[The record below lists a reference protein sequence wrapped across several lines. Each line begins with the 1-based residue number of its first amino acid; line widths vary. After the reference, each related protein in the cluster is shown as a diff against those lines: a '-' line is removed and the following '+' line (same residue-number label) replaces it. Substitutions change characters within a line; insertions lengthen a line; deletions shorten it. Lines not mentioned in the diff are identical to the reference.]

1 VTPIVAVVGR
11 PNVGKSTL
19 FNRLAGKS
27 LAIVDD
33 SPGITRDRHY
43 AAAHLA
49 GREVTLVDTGGFDP
63 ASGDPMQQ
71 GIARHVEAAIS
82 EADVIVCV
90 LDGTLPP
97 TTPDREAV
105 ALLRQSSKP
114 VVYVANK
121 VDNPE
126 RALEASELFSLGVP
140 ELVNVSA
147 LHGRGTAELALK
159 VTAHLPAFA
168 EEPPP
173 EDDLPRIALVGRPNA
188 GKSSLFN
195 RLSGEE
201 RALVDARPGTTRDA
215 LDAKVN
221 YDGKDLWL
229 VDTAGIRRKSRV
241 EEKVEL
247 LSVMQ
252 ALKAVERAKIAVV
265 LCDATQG
272 VAEQD
277 ARLLGLCMDRNRGI
291 IVGLNKMDLL
301 SREQQKKAR
310 QQAEDTLSFA
320 RFAPILELSAKTG
333 RGVSE
338 LVTKVTRIAREW
350 ERRVPTAELNRF
362 FRDVIER
369 QPPPTEGGKAPRI
382 FYMTQAESSPP
393 TFVAMCSHAA
403 NIKVSYQRFVTNQI
417 RKSFGFE
424 GVPIQV
430 HYRERSKKVLPPK
443 PSRPRKG
450 DKGSRG
456 RGA

>member
-33 SPGITRDRHY
+33 APGITRDRHY
-43 AAAHLA
+43 APAHLA

-63 ASGDPMQQ
+63 QSGDPMQQ
-71 GIARHVEAAIS
+71 GIARHVEAAIA

-90 LDGTLPP
+90 LDGTMPP
-97 TTPDREAV
+97 TAPDREAV
-105 ALLRQSSKP
+105 ALLRQSNKP

-121 VDNPE
+121 VDNE
-126 RALEASELFSLGVP
+126 NRALEASELFSLGLP
-140 ELVNVSA
+140 ALVNVSA
-147 LHGRGTAELALK
+147 LHGRGTAELALR
-159 VTAHLPAFA
+159 VTERLPALR
-168 EEPPP
+168 EPEP
-173 EDDLPRIALVGRPNA
+173 EGDDLPRVALVGRPNA

-201 RALVDARPGTTRDA
+201 RALVDDRPGTTRDA
-215 LDAKVN
+215 LDAQVT
-221 YDGKDLWL
+221 YDGKSLWL
-229 VDTAGIRRKSRV
+229 VDTAGIRRKSKV

-252 ALKAVERAKIAVV
+252 ALKAVERAKIAVL

-277 ARLLGLCMDRNRGI
+277 ARLLGLCQDRNRGL

-310 QQAEDTLSFA
+310 QQAEETLVFA
-320 RFAPILELSAKTG
+320 RYAPIVELSAKTG

-338 LVTKVTRIAREW
+338 LVSQVTRIAREW

-369 QPPPTEGGKAPRI
+369 QPPPTDGGRAPRI
-382 FYMTQAESSPP
+382 FYVTQAESSPP
-393 TFVAMCSHAA
+393 MFIAMSSGAA
-403 NIKVSYQRFVTNQI
+403 HIKPSYQRFVINQI
-417 RKSFGFE
+417 RRAFGFE
-424 GVPIQV
+424 GVPITV
-430 HYRERSKKVLPPK
+430 HYKERSKKELPPK
-443 PSRPRKG
+443 PKKREKRS
-450 DKGSRG
+450 
-456 RGA
+456 

>member
-1 VTPIVAVVGR
+1 IVAVVGR

-33 SPGITRDRHY
+33 APGITRDRHY
-43 AAAHLA
+43 APAHLA

-63 ASGDPMQQ
+63 QSGDPMQQ
-71 GIARHVEAAIS
+71 GIARHVEAAIA

-90 LDGTLPP
+90 LDGTMPP
-97 TTPDREAV
+97 TAPDREAV
-105 ALLRQSSKP
+105 ALLRQSNKP

-121 VDNPE
+121 VDNDS

-140 ELVNVSA
+140 ALVNVSA
-147 LHGRGTAELALK
+147 LHGRGTAELALR
-159 VTAHLPAFA
+159 VTERLPALR
-168 EEPPP
+168 EPEP
-173 EDDLPRIALVGRPNA
+173 EGDDLPRVALVGRPNA

-201 RALVDARPGTTRDA
+201 RALVDDRPGTTRDA
-215 LDAKVN
+215 LDAQIT
-221 YDGKDLWL
+221 YDGKSLWL
-229 VDTAGIRRKSRV
+229 VDTAGIRRKSKV

-252 ALKAVERAKIAVV
+252 ALKAVERAKIAVL

-277 ARLLGLCMDRNRGI
+277 ARLLGLCQDRNRGL

-301 SREQQKKAR
+301 SREEQKKAR
-310 QQAEDTLSFA
+310 KQAEETLVFA
-320 RFAPILELSAKTG
+320 RYAPIVELSAKTG

-338 LVTKVTRIAREW
+338 LVSQVTRIAREW

-369 QPPPTEGGKAPRI
+369 QPPPTDGGRAPRI
-382 FYMTQAESSPP
+382 FYVTQAESSPP
-393 TFVAMCSHAA
+393 MFIAMSSGAA
-403 NIKVSYQRFVTNQI
+403 NIKPSYQRFVINQI
-417 RKSFGFE
+417 RRAFGFE
-424 GVPIQV
+424 GVPITV
-430 HYRERSKKVLPPK
+430 HYKERSKKELPPK
-443 PSRPRKG
+443 PKKREK
-450 DKGSRG
+450 RG
-456 RGA
+456 

>member
-1 VTPIVAVVGR
+1 VIPLVAVVGR

-19 FNRLAGKS
+19 FNRLAGKT

-33 SPGITRDRHY
+33 APGITRDRHY
-43 AAAHLA
+43 APAHLA
-49 GREVTLVDTGGFDP
+49 GREVTIVDTGGFDP

-71 GIARHVEAAIS
+71 GIARHVEAAIA

-105 ALLRQSSKP
+105 ALLRSSNKP

-121 VDNPE
+121 VDNE
-126 RALEASELFSLGVP
+126 GRALEASELYSLGIRD
-140 ELVNVSA
+140 LVNVSA

-159 VTAHLPAFA
+159 VVAALPPIRSP
-168 EEPPP
+168 EP
-173 EDDLPRIALVGRPNA
+173 ESDDLPRVALVGRPNA

-201 RALVDARPGTTRDA
+201 RALVDERPGTTRDA
-215 LDAKVN
+215 VDAKIT
-221 YDGKDLWL
+221 YDGKGLWL

-241 EEKVEL
+241 DEKVEV

-252 ALKAVERAKIAVV
+252 ALKAVERAKIAVL

-301 SREQQKKAR
+301 SREEQKKAR
-310 QQAEDTLSFA
+310 QQAEDTLGFA
-320 RFAPILELSAKTG
+320 KFAPIMELSAKTG

-338 LVTKVTRIAREW
+338 LVTKATQISREW

-369 QPPPTEGGKAPRI
+369 QPPPTDGGRAPRI
-382 FYMTQAESSPP
+382 FYVTQADSSPP
-393 TFVAMCSHAA
+393 LFVAMSSGAA
-403 NIKVSYQRFVTNQI
+403 NIKPSYQRFVTNQI

-424 GVPIQV
+424 GVPISV
-430 HYRERSKKVLPPK
+430 TYRERTKKILPPK
-443 PSRPRKG
+443 PARPRKG
-450 DKGSRG
+450 DR
-456 RGA
+456 

>member
-1 VTPIVAVVGR
+1 MSTPIVAVVGR

-33 SPGITRDRHY
+33 APGITRDRHY
-43 AAAHLA
+43 APAHLA

-71 GIARHVEAAIS
+71 GIARHVEAAIA

-90 LDGTLPP
+90 LDGALPP

-105 ALLRQSSKP
+105 ALLRASSKP
-114 VVYVANK
+114 VIYAANK
-121 VDNPE
+121 VDNE
-126 RALEASELFSLGVP
+126 GRALQATELFSLGVP

-159 VTAHLPAFA
+159 VTQALPPYA
-168 EEPPP
+168 ESEPAS
-173 EDDLPRIALVGRPNA
+173 DDLPRIALVGRPNA

-201 RALVDARPGTTRDA
+201 RALVDDRPGTTRDA
-215 LDAKVN
+215 LDAKIT
-221 YDGKDLWL
+221 YDDKTLWV

-252 ALKAVERAKIAVV
+252 ALKAVERAKIAVL

-272 VAEQD
+272 VSEQD
-277 ARLLGLCMDRNRGI
+277 ARLLGLCMDRHRGI

-301 SREQQKKAR
+301 SREQQKQAR
-310 QQAEDTLSFA
+310 KQAEETLGFA
-320 RFAPILELSAKTG
+320 RFAPILEVSAKTG

-338 LVTKVTRIAREW
+338 LVGKVVKISREWQRRIA
-350 ERRVPTAELNRF
+350 TAELNRF

-369 QPPPTEGGKAPRI
+369 QPPPTDGGRAPRI
-382 FYMTQAESSPP
+382 FYITQAEASPP
-393 TFVAMCSHAA
+393 LFVAMSSGAA
-403 NIKVSYQRFVTNQI
+403 NIKPSYQRFVINQI

-430 HYRERSKKVLPPK
+430 HYRERPKKQLPPK
-443 PSRPRKG
+443 PARPRKG
-450 DKGSRG
+450 D
-456 RGA
+456 

>member
-33 SPGITRDRHY
+33 APGITRDRHY
-43 AAAHLA
+43 ASAHLA
-49 GREVTLVDTGGFDP
+49 GRDVTLVDTGGFDP
-63 ASGDPMQQ
+63 QSGDPMQQ
-71 GIARHVEAAIS
+71 GIARHVEAAIA

-97 TTPDREAV
+97 TTPDREAI
-105 ALLRQSSKP
+105 ALLRSSSKP

-121 VDNPE
+121 VDNAE
-126 RALEASELFSLGVP
+126 RALQATELFALGVP
-140 ELVNVSA
+140 DLVNVSA

-159 VTAHLPAFA
+159 VTQHLSSVIAP
-168 EEPPP
+168 EEPA
-173 EDDLPRIALVGRPNA
+173 DDLPRIALVGRPNA

-201 RALVDARPGTTRDA
+201 RALVDDRPGTTRDA
-215 LDAKVN
+215 LDAKVT
-221 YDGKDLWL
+221 YDGKPLWI
-229 VDTAGIRRKSRV
+229 VDTAGIRRKARV

-252 ALKAVERAKIAVV
+252 ALKAVERAKIAIL

-277 ARLLGLCMDRNRGI
+277 ARLLGLCMDRNRGL

-301 SREQQKKAR
+301 SREEQKKAR
-310 QQAEDTLSFA
+310 QQAEDTLGFA
-320 RFAPILELSAKTG
+320 RFAPIMELSAKTG

-338 LVTKVTRIAREW
+338 LVSKATRIASEW

-362 FRDVIER
+362 FRNVIER
-369 QPPPTEGGKAPRI
+369 QPPPTDGGRAPRI
-382 FYMTQAESSPP
+382 FYITQAESSPP
-393 TFVAMCSHAA
+393 LFVAMSSGAA
-403 NIKVSYQRFVTNQI
+403 NIKPSYQRFVTNQI
-417 RKSFGFE
+417 RQTFGFE
-424 GVPIQV
+424 GVPIKV
-430 HYRERSKKVLPPK
+430 HYKERTKKELPPK
-443 PSRPRKG
+443 PSRREK
-450 DKGSRG
+450 RG
-456 RGA
+456 

>member
-33 SPGITRDRHY
+33 APGITRDRHY
-43 AAAHLA
+43 APAHLA
-49 GREVTLVDTGGFDP
+49 GRDITLVDTGGFDP

-71 GIARHVEAAIS
+71 GIARHVEAAIA

-97 TTPDREAV
+97 TTPDREAI
-105 ALLRQSSKP
+105 ALLRASSKP

-121 VDNPE
+121 VDNAD
-126 RALEASELFSLGVP
+126 RALQATELFSLGVP

-159 VTAHLPAFA
+159 VTQHLPSYR
-168 EEPPP
+168 EPD
-173 EDDLPRIALVGRPNA
+173 ELADDLPRVALVGRPNA

-201 RALVDARPGTTRDA
+201 RALVDDRPGTTRDA
-215 LDAKVN
+215 LDAKIE
-221 YDGKDLWL
+221 YDGKGLWL
-229 VDTAGIRRKSRV
+229 VDTAGIRRKARV

-252 ALKAVERAKIAVV
+252 ALKAVERAKIAIL

-277 ARLLGLCMDRNRGI
+277 ARLLGLCMDRNRGL

-301 SREQQKKAR
+301 SREEQKKAR
-310 QQAEDTLSFA
+310 QQAEDTLGFA
-320 RFAPILELSAKTG
+320 RFAPIMELSAKTG

-338 LVTKVTRIAREW
+338 LVSKATKIANEW
-350 ERRVPTAELNRF
+350 ERRIPTAELNRF

-369 QPPPTEGGKAPRI
+369 QPPPTDGGRAPRI
-382 FYMTQAESSPP
+382 FYVTQAESSPP
-393 TFVAMCSHAA
+393 LFVAMSSGAA
-403 NIKVSYQRFVTNQI
+403 NIKPSYQRFVINQL
-417 RKSFGFE
+417 RKTFGFE

-430 HYRERSKKVLPPK
+430 HYRERTKKQLPPK
-443 PSRPRKG
+443 PRREKRS
-450 DKGSRG
+450 
-456 RGA
+456 

>member
-1 VTPIVAVVGR
+1 MTPIVAVVGR

-33 SPGITRDRHY
+33 APGITRDRHY
-43 AAAHLA
+43 ASAHLA

-71 GIARHVEAAIS
+71 GIARHVEAAIA

-126 RALEASELFSLGVP
+126 RALEASELFALGVP

-159 VTAHLPAFA
+159 VTEHLPAFA
-168 EEPPP
+168 EELPPG
-173 EDDLPRIALVGRPNA
+173 DDLPRVALVGRPNA

-215 LDAKVN
+215 LDAKIN

-229 VDTAGIRRKSRV
+229 VDTAGIRRKARV

-301 SREQQKKAR
+301 SREEQKKAR
-310 QQAEDTLSFA
+310 QQAEDTLTFA

-338 LVTKVTRIAREW
+338 LVSKITRIAREW

-393 TFVAMCSHAA
+393 TFVAMCSHAKS
-403 NIKVSYQRFVTNQI
+403 IKVSYQRFVTNQI
-417 RKSFGFE
+417 RKTFGFE

-450 DKGSRG
+450 DKGPRG
-456 RGA
+456 RRV

>member
-1 VTPIVAVVGR
+1 MTPIVAVVGR

-33 SPGITRDRHY
+33 APGITRDRHY
-43 AAAHLA
+43 AGAHLA

-71 GIARHVEAAIS
+71 GIARHVEAAIA

-126 RALEASELFSLGVP
+126 RALEASELFALGVP

-147 LHGRGTAELALK
+147 LHGLGTAELALK
-159 VTAHLPAFA
+159 VTERLPAFA
-168 EEPPP
+168 AEPPP
-173 EDDLPRIALVGRPNA
+173 DDDLPRVALIGRPNA

-215 LDAKVN
+215 VDAKIN
-221 YDGKDLWL
+221 YDGKELWL
-229 VDTAGIRRKSRV
+229 VDTAGIRRKARV

-277 ARLLGLCMDRNRGI
+277 ARLLGLCIDRNRGI

-301 SREQQKKAR
+301 SRDEQKKAR
-310 QQAEDTLSFA
+310 QQAEDTLTFA

-338 LVTKVTRIAREW
+338 LVSMATRIAREW

-369 QPPPTEGGKAPRI
+369 QPPPTDGGRAPRI
-382 FYMTQAESSPP
+382 FYITQAESSPP
-393 TFVAMCSHAA
+393 TFVGMCSHAA
-403 NIKVSYQRFVTNQI
+403 HIKASYQRFVVNQI
-417 RKSFGFE
+417 RKTFGFE

-450 DKGSRG
+450 DKGSRR